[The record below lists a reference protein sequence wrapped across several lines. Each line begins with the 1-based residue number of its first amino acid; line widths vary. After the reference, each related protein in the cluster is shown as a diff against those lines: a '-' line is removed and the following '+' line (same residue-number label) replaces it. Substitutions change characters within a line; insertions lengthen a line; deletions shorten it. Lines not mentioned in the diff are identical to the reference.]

1 MTDRLT
7 AYFAK
12 VLGLDIDPQPWEDES
27 RLPLFLRDDYAFFC
41 AEILNH
47 ACLFMIDKGSQ
58 QRSPATIRKH
68 MDVVESRWPGTVI
81 YVREGM
87 TSYNRDRLIR
97 AAVPFVVPGNQMYLP
112 MLAIDL
118 REHFRSAR
126 SAPAAFSPATQVVFL
141 HLLYGDSSKLWTP
154 TMLAEKLGY
163 TAMSMSRAADQLEAA
178 GLVAVSRRGRSRAL
192 QLSNEPEAAW
202 DAAQQFLR
210 SPIAKKVYVP
220 ANEMAWRQEL
230 LAGESALAEHS
241 MLAAP
246 HRPIIAVEAKRWKR
260 LREAGDF
267 PQLDDG
273 DTEAVVVELWSYPP
287 NQFGSDRAVDKLS
300 LWLSLRGTDDE
311 RVEGALEEM
320 LEGIAW

>member
-1 MTDRLT
+1 MTDRLN

-12 VLGLDIDPQPWEDES
+12 VLHLDIDLQPWEDEG

-47 ACLFMIDKGSQ
+47 ACLFMVDRNSQ

-68 MDVVESRWPGTVI
+68 MDRVESRWSGAVI
-81 YVREGM
+81 YVRDGM

-97 AAVPFVVPGNQMYLP
+97 GAVPFVVPGNQMYLP

-118 REHFRSAR
+118 REHFRAAR
-126 SAPAAFSPATQVVFL
+126 RVPAIFSPATQVVFL
-141 HLLYGDSSKLWTP
+141 HMLYTGSDGHWTP
-154 TMLAEKLGY
+154 TMLAEELGY
-163 TAMSMSRAADQLEAA
+163 TAMSMSRAFDQLESARIA
-178 GLVAVSRRGRSRAL
+178 DVSRQGRRRVLTLGEA
-192 QLSNEPEAAW
+192 PKAAW
-202 DAAQQFLR
+202 DAAQQQLR
-210 SPIAKKVYVP
+210 SPVARRVYVP
-220 ANEMAWRQEL
+220 ADEMAWPEEL

-241 MLAAP
+241 MLAP
-246 HRPIIAVEAKRWKR
+246 PRRPAVAMDAKRWKR
-260 LREAGDF
+260 LQETRPLYA
-267 PQLDDG
+267 LDEWDS
-273 DTEAVVVELWSYPP
+273 EAVVVELWSYPP